1 MDCSELKP
9 KRNKKKERKKEK
21 GLKKRQ
27 MKNQTHEN
35 RRVTMHE
42 QPIKKKKH
50 VAKIGPK
57 KSCLINVI

>member
-9 KRNKKKERKKEK
+9 KRNKKKERKKDR

-27 MKNQTHEN
+27 MKNQNHEN

-42 QPIKKKKH
+42 QPIKKKNMWQKLDQ
-50 VAKIGPK
+50 
-57 KSCLINVI
+57 KSLAS